1 MNQNISLFE
10 EENDRLEAE
19 ESDNINSVMPPRDI
33 VAFNELRSCAD
44 LYRLK
49 TKKQL
54 DLNPD
59 FQRGIVW
66 SNKSQTLFVDSLI
79 KQLPIPSLCISLD
92 INTQKRLVID
102 GLQRISTI
110 VKFLDEDQDW
120 KLFKTD
126 DVDERISGRKTSQ
139 IQVENNELYE
149 ILENATIPVTV
160 LRCNYKDKEH
170 MAYLFQIFHRLNSG
184 GNKLY
189 NQEIRNCIYQGTL
202 NTHLKSFVRSD
213 LWKTFANVN
222 DTKIEKSRFANE
234 ELLLRFY
241 AFHFNLDFYNGK
253 LALFLNNFME
263 THKEIDEEGIQAL
276 CDVITPTLE
285 LINKNLEGQI
295 HNLSK
300 TVIEGLLIGV
310 SKNIL
315 VLNGLTSEKIN
326 EIFQKMLQSKEFSSE
341 ALSEGLSQIEKVKT
355 RFNRAIS
362 IFSNND

>member
-1 MNQNISLFE
+1 MTQQDLSFE
-10 EENDRLEAE
+10 EDEDRVRLEAE

-49 TKKQL
+49 SKKQL

-102 GLQRISTI
+102 GLQRITTI
-110 VKFLDEDQDW
+110 VKFLNEDEVW
-120 KLFKTD
+120 KLSKTD
-126 DVDERISGRKTSQ
+126 DVDDRISGKKVSE
-139 IQVENNELYE
+139 IQANNNDLYE
-149 ILENATIPVTV
+149 IFENATIPVTV
-160 LRCNYKDKEH
+160 LRCNYKDKTH
-170 MAYLFQIFHRLNSG
+170 MEYLFQIFHRLNSG

-202 NTHLKSFVRSD
+202 NTHLKEFVRSD

-222 DTKIEKSRFANE
+222 EDKIDKSRFSNE

-241 AFHFNLDFYNGK
+241 AFHYKQDEYKGK

-263 THKEIDEEGIQAL
+263 SNKEIDESQIQSFS
-276 CDVITPTLE
+276 DIITSTLDI
-285 LINKNLEGQI
+285 INNNLQEEI
-295 HNLSK
+295 RNRSK
-300 TVIEGLLIGV
+300 TIIEALLIGI
-310 SKNIL
+310 SKNIA
-315 VLNGLTSEKIN
+315 VLKDLEGGQIKQMFNR
-326 EIFQKMLQSKEFSSE
+326 MLQSNEFSQE
-341 ALSEGLSQIEKVKT
+341 ELSEGLSQIEKVK
-355 RFNRAIS
+355 
-362 IFSNND
+362 

>member
-10 EENDRLEAE
+10 EENDRLKAE
-19 ESDNINSVMPPRDI
+19 ESDNINSVMPPKDI

-66 SNKSQTLFVDSLI
+66 TNKSQTLFVDSLI

-110 VKFLDEDQDW
+110 VKFLDEDEDW
-120 KLFKTD
+120 KLYKTD
-126 DVDERISGRKTSQ
+126 DIDDRISGKKTSQ
-139 IQVENNELYE
+139 IQADNNDLYE

-160 LRCNYKDKEH
+160 LRCNYNDKEH

-202 NTHLKSFVRSD
+202 NNHLKSFVRSD
-213 LWKTFANVN
+213 IWKLFANVN
-222 DTKIEKSRFANE
+222 DAKIEKSRFANE

-241 AFHFNLDFYNGK
+241 AFHFSLDSYNGK

-263 THKEIDEEGIQAL
+263 NNKEIDEEGIQSFHTL
-276 CDVITPTLE
+276 ITSTLE
-285 LINKNLEGQI
+285 LIINNLGDKI
-295 HNLSK
+295 NTLSK
-300 TVIEGLLIGV
+300 TVIEGLLVGV
-310 SKNIL
+310 SKNTIL
-315 VLNGLTSEKIN
+315 LRTLTKD
-326 EIFQKMLQSKEFSSE
+326 EITEMLQKMLQSQEFSTES
-341 ALSEGLSQIEKVKT
+341 LSEGLSQVEKVKS
-355 RFNRAIS
+355 RFLKAIT
-362 IFSNND
+362 IFSKND

>member
-1 MNQNISLFE
+1 MTQQISLFE
-10 EENDRLEAE
+10 SEVDRFKAE
-19 ESDNINSVMPPRDI
+19 DSDNIKSVMPPKDI

-110 VKFLDEDQDW
+110 VKFLNEDEDW
-120 KLFKTD
+120 RLSKIE
-126 DVDERISGRKTSQ
+126 DVDERISGKKRSE
-139 IQVENNELYE
+139 IQEKSKDLYE
-149 ILENATIPVTV
+149 IFENATIPVTI
-160 LRCNYKDKEH
+160 LRCDYNNKVH
-170 MAYLFQIFHRLNSG
+170 MEYLFQIFHRLNSG
-184 GNKLY
+184 GNKLF

-202 NTHLKSFVRSD
+202 NSHLKSFVRTD
-213 LWKTFANVN
+213 LWKAFAKVT
-222 DTKIEKSRFANE
+222 DEKIENSRFAHE

-241 AFHFNLDFYNGK
+241 SFYFDLNNYSGR

-263 THKEIDEEGIQAL
+263 THKDIDEERIHIFSNIISQ
-276 CDVITPTLE
+276 TLE
-285 LINKNLEGQI
+285 LINRSLKNDIEY
-295 HNLSK
+295 LSK
-300 TVIEGLLIGV
+300 TVSESVLIGV
-310 SKNIL
+310 SKNINF
-315 VLNGLTSEKIN
+315 LNSLPNEKIV
-326 EIFQKMLQSKEFSSE
+326 ELYKKMLSLPEFSKLE
-341 ALSEGLSQIEKVKT
+341 LSEGISQPEKVKS
-355 RFNRAIS
+355 RLNKAIS
-362 IFSNND
+362 IFSAND